1 MALFAFQTAL
11 AQISA
16 LPLRREIKKA
26 TLERSVVN
34 LCDCISMNSA
44 PCRRKPPHSAASPA
58 YGAGRAMGH
67 TEADGGFVIGVREAW
82 RLLTNSS
89 RTSAGDGGRGST
101 EVLVSG
107 SGLLSHNG
115 SDTDM

>member
-1 MALFAFQTAL
+1 
-11 AQISA
+11 
-16 LPLRREIKKA
+16 
-26 TLERSVVN
+26 
-34 LCDCISMNSA
+34 
-44 PCRRKPPHSAASPA
+44 
-58 YGAGRAMGH
+58 MGH

-89 RTSAGDGGRGST
+89 RTSAGDGGRGSI

-115 SDTDM
+115 SDTDR